1 MKTPEILQREALPA
15 AAGVSSLAKVRFAR
29 IPYPGLLKE
38 PAHFWD
44 EIFIANEA
52 YMLEGVT
59 HPRIRR
65 RLAYDAIQHRLLLE
79 YIEGETLYDLVKAGA
94 TIKDPVR
101 THSILQS
108 LAETLADL
116 HAGVFCNRPIVHN
129 DLKSINVLIPA
140 DAPQEMRL
148 IDFTHSYF
156 DGHLPPFIA
165 DKKHNPAGTAKYM
178 APEKWDGD
186 FSQGFKGDVF
196 AFGVLAYFVQTGKHP
211 FDAEEGGVEKQ
222 IRETVPASPIEF
234 GPHVLRNIASI
245 IMACLEKKPAGRP
258 SMDYVARCFADSASL
273 LQVKSGN

>member
-1 MKTPEILQREALPA
+1 MKTPEILQQEALPA
-15 AAGVSSLAKVRFAR
+15 AAGVSALSKVRFAR
-29 IPYPGLLKE
+29 NPYPALLKQ

-52 YMLEGVT
+52 YMLEGIT

-65 RLAYDAIQHRLLLE
+65 RLDYDALQHRLLLE
-79 YIEGETLYDLVKAGA
+79 YIEGMTLYDWVRAG
-94 TIKDPVR
+94 TPLEDPAR
-101 THSILQS
+101 THAILQS

-116 HAGVFCNRPIVHN
+116 HAGIFCNRPIVHN
-129 DLKSINVLIPA
+129 DLKSLNVLIPA

-156 DGHLPPFIA
+156 DGHLPPFIT
-165 DKKHNPAGTAKYM
+165 DKEHNPTGTAKYT

-196 AFGVLAYFVQTGKHP
+196 AFGVLAYFVQTGQHP
-211 FDAEEGGVEKQ
+211 FAAEGGGLEKQ
-222 IRETVPASPIEF
+222 IRETTPASPIEF

-245 IMACLEKKPAGRP
+245 TLACLEKKPGARP
-258 SMDYVARCFADSASL
+258 SMEYVAGCFAESASL
-273 LQVKSGN
+273 LQ